1 MIRVYIVEDHT
12 VVIEGIRVLLQNEK
26 DIRIVGFAGTA
37 ADCLSYFS
45 DHSAVSGPSAVSNPS
60 STSRQPALSAS
71 AADVVLMDINLPD
84 MSGVELCRQLK
95 ATYKGIMVLGLS
107 TFNQGIYMNKLMEN
121 GASGYLLK
129 NITRQELIDGIK
141 TVNQG
146 GIYFSFEAGKIY
158 KSTIEKN
165 SQKPVLSK
173 REKEIVKLVAEG
185 LTNAQIS
192 RQLFISVDTVD
203 THRKNLY
210 TKLNIN
216 NTALLIRYAIDNGI
230 IP

>member
-1 MIRVYIVEDHT
+1 MIRVYIVEDHG

-45 DHSAVSGPSAVSNPS
+45 DQA
-60 STSRQPALSAS
+60 ALSNR

-84 MSGVELCRQLK
+84 MSGVELCRQIK
-95 ATYKGIMVLGLS
+95 ATYKGVMVLGLS

-129 NITRQELIDGIK
+129 NITRQELIDGIR

-230 IP
+230 IS

>member
-37 ADCLSYFS
+37 ADCLHYFS
-45 DHSAVSGPSAVSNPS
+45 THAAKPDHSASTRQATLSNH
-60 STSRQPALSAS
+60 

-84 MSGVELCRQLK
+84 MSGVELCRQIK
-95 ATYKGIMVLGLS
+95 AAYKGVMVLGLS

>member
-1 MIRVYIVEDHT
+1 MISVYIVEDHT

-26 DIRIVGFAGTA
+26 DIRIAGFAGTA
-37 ADCLSYFS
+37 ADCLTYFA
-45 DHSAVSGPSAVSNPS
+45 DQAAGS
-60 STSRQPALSAS
+60 SP

-95 ATYKGIMVLGLS
+95 AKYKGVMVLGLS

-129 NITRQELIDGIK
+129 NISRQELIDGIR

-185 LTNAQIS
+185 LTNVQIS

-230 IP
+230 VP